1 MHIYKFRC
9 TNCGHEFT
17 MLLSLKEGEFQEIA
31 CPKCGAAKPELLLT
45 PAELFQRFSVY
56 SFEFPR
62 LATFL
67 SKVEEVENILMVSD
81 GESISIWTIPSRLD
95 EEIEEKIYREELNTI
110 KHFQDYYFD
119 FHIVDRSELP
129 DLIKAGA
136 KIIYSSS
143 SLQTV

>member
-17 MLLSLKEGEFQEIA
+17 MLLSLKEEE
-31 CPKCGAAKPELLLT
+31 
-45 PAELFQRFSVY
+45 
-56 SFEFPR
+56 SFEFR
-62 LATFL
+62 RLAKKHREHDLATFL
-67 SKVEEVENILMVSD
+67 SKVEEMENILMVSD

-110 KHFQDYYFD
+110 KHFQDYYFN